1 MEITEGGGVL
11 MTEEKDIVFEEGYR
25 YKMTWFLCISSPDN
39 KVECSAYLTPEE
51 AKKLFDLMKEA
62 GF

>member
-1 MEITEGGGVL
+1 
-11 MTEEKDIVFEEGYR
+11 MTQEKDIVFEEGYR

>member
-1 MEITEGGGVL
+1 MTKNIAFREGV
-11 MTEEKDIVFEEGYR
+11 R
-25 YKMTWFLCISSPDN
+25 HRMTWFLEISLPDGTL
-39 KVECSAYLTPEE
+39 VVAMYLTPEE